1 MISLFILSLSIAV
14 TINFTPLYSFDIDYL
29 EITETLKMPKERIST
44 NYRILLNYL
53 NMPWIAELNT

>member
-29 EITETLKMPKERIST
+29 EITETLKMPKEQIST
-44 NYRILLNYL
+44 NYRI
-53 NMPWIAELNT
+53 P

>member
-29 EITETLKMPKERIST
+29 EITETLKMPKEP
-44 NYRILLNYL
+44 Y
-53 NMPWIAELNT
+53 PPELPEYALDSRT